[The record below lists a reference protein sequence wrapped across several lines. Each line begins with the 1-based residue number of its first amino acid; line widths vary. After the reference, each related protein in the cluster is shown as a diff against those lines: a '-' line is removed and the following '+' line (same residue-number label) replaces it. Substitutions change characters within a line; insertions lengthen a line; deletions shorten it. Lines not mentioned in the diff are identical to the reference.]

1 MVIKN
6 TKKNTKKIT
15 KTAKP
20 VKSAKT
26 AEKKQAAKNLKETN
40 ENQTGVYTK
49 YVTRKHK
56 EKSKQ
61 RILNATAK
69 LFAEKGYDGASIREI
84 CHEAD
89 ANICMVSYFWGGKKA
104 LYDGI
109 VKELEERETQYAKK
123 FLNIEQNPKKLKKE
137 EQIELLYT
145 VIDKIIEFIY
155 GGWISNEMYRFLLQE
170 QQNKRI
176 VLVSPVFD
184 YLKKVVACVFDKTV
198 NDKSVVLKTLFILSL
213 INSPVILPVYSL
225 DLLNKK
231 AFQPADINVIKNN
244 VKLYVNTILNEK

>member
-1 MVIKN
+1 M
-6 TKKNTKKIT
+6 
-15 KTAKP
+15 
-20 VKSAKT
+20 
-26 AEKKQAAKNLKETN
+26 KETN